1 MAFEFKTLAN
11 IEQLDNASDCNLLIK
26 TNGDIKRISL
36 FDATETVIIHKGI
49 DGQITS
55 NVSYH
60 EMKNAMQ
67 ANKIIDV
74 IAIDA
79 DSGSIRSAYAYMN
92 LNTEVITICDN
103 DPYLDFEWEW
113 YEDGIFIPAPL

>member
-11 IEQLDNASDCNLLIK
+11 IEQLDNASNCNLLIK

-60 EMKNAMQ
+60 EMKNAIESD
-67 ANKIIDV
+67 KFIDIIVVDT
-74 IAIDA
+74 
-79 DSGSIRSAYAYMN
+79 DSCIETAYAYMELDTGAIYVHQN
-92 LNTEVITICDN
+92 ITGNKIEWTENSIS
-103 DPYLDFEWEW
+103 LM
-113 YEDGIFIPAPL
+113 PA